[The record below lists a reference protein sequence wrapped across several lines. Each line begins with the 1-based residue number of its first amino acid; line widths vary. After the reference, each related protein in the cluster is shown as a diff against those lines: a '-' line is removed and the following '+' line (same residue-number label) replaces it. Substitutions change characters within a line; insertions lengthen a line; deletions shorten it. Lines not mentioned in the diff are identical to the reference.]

1 MKETGDSFSAP
12 IKNGQ
17 RLNFY
22 GHAVAPEIP
31 VIRRKTDEL
40 IQTYQKYVP
49 GSRAAS
55 SYLLSMSSEC
65 QELIKRL
72 LLRPD
77 QRERYNI
84 EFFSGTSRAMEVALA
99 RAVGR
104 PAKII
109 LSPFEHPS
117 VVDVARWFTFISGAE
132 VHQVQFE
139 PEDYFRPWQDQEEK
153 LIEDVLRAA
162 TIDSRSNVLVLS
174 EVSYATG
181 VVIPTGRIFQRLQ
194 RQQRGSTLKL
204 ILDGAHAAGNS
215 RNPHVLGECDS
226 YVFSAHKWL
235 LAPEPC
241 GVFISQHESDVV
253 PYDAWGKFLPATT
266 VNVHMMAG
274 LLSSLRLLEELK
286 LERLWAHSRELRKR
300 FINRMRCQFSIVG
313 EDTGTE
319 SSLMLA
325 VCPGPGKRWKY
336 ETGVLREYLQSNDV
350 HVLVM
355 SIDPHTPW
363 VRVAFPCFIEFQHI
377 NILCSVLEEAI
388 S

>member
-1 MKETGDSFSAP
+1 MKEMSVNLSAP

-17 RLNFY
+17 SLNFY

-31 VIRRKTDEL
+31 IIRRDTDEL
-40 IQTYQKYVP
+40 IRTYQKYVP

-55 SYLLSMSSEC
+55 NYLLSMSNEC

-72 LLRPD
+72 LLPHA

-99 RAVGR
+99 RAVAH

-117 VVDVARWFTFISGAE
+117 VAAVSRWFAFISGAE

-139 PEDYFRPWQDQEEK
+139 PEDYFRPWPNQEEK
-153 LIEDVLRAA
+153 LIEDVLREANLDA
-162 TIDSRSNVLVLS
+162 RHSVLVLS
-174 EVSYATG
+174 EVSYAMG
-181 VVIPTGRIFQRLQ
+181 GVIPVMSVLQRLPCHHQ
-194 RQQRGSTLKL
+194 ESKLKI
-204 ILDGAHAAGNS
+204 ILDGAHAAGNGQA
-215 RNPHVLGECDS
+215 PHVLDDCDS

-241 GVFISQHESDVV
+241 GVILTQHESAVV
-253 PYDAWGKFLPATT
+253 PYDAWNKALPATT
-266 VNVHMMAG
+266 VNVQMIAG
-274 LLSSLRLLEELK
+274 VLSSLRLLEELR
-286 LERLWAHSRELRKR
+286 LERLWAHSRELRER
-300 FINRMRCQFSIVG
+300 FVNLMQCKFSIIG
-313 EDTGTE
+313 EETGMK

-325 VCPGPGKRWKY
+325 VCPLPGKRWKY
-336 ETGVLREYLQSNDV
+336 EDAELREYLQRNDV

-355 SIDPHTPW
+355 SIDPRTSW
-363 VRVAFPCFIEFQHI
+363 VRVAFPCFIEVQHV

>member
-1 MKETGDSFSAP
+1 MKETGDNFSAP

-17 RLNFY
+17 TLNFY

-31 VIRRKTDEL
+31 AIRRDTDEL
-40 IQTYQKYVP
+40 VQTYQKYVP

-55 SYLLSMSSEC
+55 NYLLSMSAEC
-65 QELIKRL
+65 RELIKQL
-72 LLRPD
+72 LLQPE
-77 QRERYNI
+77 QRERYNV
-84 EFFSGTSRAMEVALA
+84 EFFSGTSRAMEIALA
-99 RAVGR
+99 RAGGR

-117 VVDVARWFTFISGAE
+117 VVDVSRWFASISGAE

-139 PEDYFRPWQDQEEK
+139 PGDYFRHWQDQEDK
-153 LIEDVLRAA
+153 LIEEVLRESSR
-162 TIDSRSNVLVLS
+162 DSRSSVLILS

-181 VVIPTGRIFQRLQ
+181 GVIPVLKAVQRLQ
-194 RQQRGSTLKL
+194 RQPHGSTLKI
-204 ILDGAHAAGNS
+204 ILDGAHAAGNGQA
-215 RNPHVLGECDS
+215 PHVLDECDS

-241 GVFISQHESDVV
+241 GVVLSQHEGKVV
-253 PYDAWGKFLPATT
+253 PYDAWNKALPATT
-266 VNVHMMAG
+266 ANGNMMAG
-274 LLSSLRLLEELK
+274 LLSSLRLIEELK

-300 FINRMRCQFSIVG
+300 FINCMRCKFSIVG
-313 EDTGTE
+313 EDTGME

-325 VCPGPGKRWKY
+325 VCPRPGKRWKY
-336 ETGVLREYLQSNDV
+336 EAVELREYLQRNDV

-363 VRVAFPCFIEFQHI
+363 IRVAFPCFIEVRHV
-377 NILCSVLEEAI
+377 NILCSVLEEAV

>member
-1 MKETGDSFSAP
+1 MKETGDDFSAP

-17 RLNFY
+17 TLKFY
-22 GHAVAPEIP
+22 GHVVAPEIP
-31 VIRRKTDEL
+31 IIRRNTYEL
-40 IQTYQKYVP
+40 IQTYQKYIP

-55 SYLLSMSSEC
+55 NYLLSMSGEC
-65 QELIKRL
+65 QQLIKQL
-72 LLRPD
+72 LLKPD

-84 EFFSGTSRAMEVALA
+84 EFFSGTSRAMEIALA
-99 RAVGR
+99 RAGGR

-117 VVDVARWFTFISGAE
+117 VVDVSRWLAFISGVE
-132 VHQVQFE
+132 VHQVKFK
-139 PEDYFRPWQDQEEK
+139 PGDYFHHWQDQEDK
-153 LIEDVLRAA
+153 LIEDVLREA
-162 TIDSRSNVLVLS
+162 SRDARPSVLVLS

-181 VVIPTGRIFQRLQ
+181 SVIPVEGVVQRLQ
-194 RQQRGSTLKL
+194 RQQHGLTLKI
-204 ILDGAHAAGNS
+204 ILDGAHAAGNGQA
-215 RNPHVLGECDS
+215 PHVLDECDS

-241 GVFISQHESDVV
+241 GVVLSQHEHEVV
-253 PYDAWGKFLPATT
+253 PYDAWNRSLPATT
-266 VNVHMMAG
+266 ANGHMMAG
-274 LLSSLRLLEELK
+274 LLSSLRLIEDLK

-300 FINRMRCQFSIVG
+300 FINNMQCKFSVVG
-313 EDTGTE
+313 QDTGME

-325 VCPGPGKRWKY
+325 LCPRPGRRWKY
-336 ETGVLREYLQSNDV
+336 EAAELREYFQRHDV

-363 VRVAFPCFIEFQHI
+363 IRVAFPCFIEVQQI